1 MFRTVDFF
9 CVKNISSNV
18 FFLFQDSTNPVIL
31 RSVWDWGEQFPDK
44 EKELFLNP
52 LFDEDFSQQ
61 LSPSCNAYSLEL
73 WSQCYFR
80 WIPLLEVPFGGKP
93 QIDILNRITKAE
105 VQTLQRIISMGD
117 YSSNVNGQYD
127 ILLDERHKLGS
138 FYPFGNNTNYMSA
151 LQGTLTLNS
160 NFLKD
165 DGMLDSQSI
174 MNAPD

>member
-1 MFRTVDFF
+1 M
-9 CVKNISSNV
+9 
-18 FFLFQDSTNPVIL
+18 IL

-44 EKELFLNP
+44 EKELFINP
-52 LFDEDFSQQ
+52 LFAESYNKY
-61 LSPSCNAYSLEL
+61 LNPSCNVCHMEF

-80 WIPLLEVPFGGKP
+80 WIPLLEIPSGGKP
-93 QIDILNRITKAE
+93 QIDIHNRISKAE

-117 YSSNVNGQYD
+117 FSADVNGQHNE
-127 ILLDERHKLGS
+127 LMDERVKIGS
-138 FYPFGNNTNYMSA
+138 FYPFSNSTNYMSA